1 MVLSMGPGLTVGIDL
16 GGTKMT
22 MVVTD
27 RTDRLLHE
35 ETLPTDRARV
45 ADQVVQLVERAT
57 AAFSP
62 GQDGIEGVGIAAPG
76 QVDAHDGVVRLAV
89 NLDSAE
95 IPLARLVGEATGLPC
110 LVEHDAR
117 AAAAWLV
124 QRDGTRDLAYLSV
137 GTGISAGLVIDG
149 RLLRGAVGLAGEIG
163 HTVADPNGPMCTCG
177 LRGCLEAVAAGPAIA
192 RLAQVRREIESTDGV
207 PTAGSAEAVFGT
219 VEAVFGTAEAVF
231 GTAEAVF
238 EAAAAGDPI
247 ARGVVDEVAGHLAR
261 AIRALVLSFGV
272 SRVVI
277 GGGVAGA
284 GEHLLGP
291 LLAAIERERSESPL
305 VDAAFSSTT
314 IELLPP
320 AQKAGARG
328 AAALVRDAL
337 AEQKSFAG
345 GILAGS
351 VKT

>member
-1 MVLSMGPGLTVGIDL
+1 MGKGLTVGIDL
-16 GGTKMT
+16 GGTKAT

-57 AAFSP
+57 AAFPP
-62 GQDGIEGVGIAAPG
+62 GRDGIEGVGIAAPG
-76 QVDAHDGVVRLAV
+76 HVDAHHGVVRLAV
-89 NLDSAE
+89 NLDGAE
-95 IPLARLVGEATGLPC
+95 IPLARIVGEATGLPC
-110 LVEHDAR
+110 VVEHDAR

-124 QRDGTRDLAYLSV
+124 RRDGTRDLAYLSV

-163 HTVADPNGPMCTCG
+163 HTVADPNGPICTCG

-192 RLAQVRREIESTDGV
+192 RQAQDRQAQDRQAQDRQAQARREIDSTDGI
-207 PTAGSAEAVFGT
+207 PAAGTAQ
-219 VEAVFGTAEAVF
+219 AVFGTAQ
-231 GTAEAVF
+231 AVF
-238 EAAAAGDPI
+238 EAAAEGDPI
-247 ARGVVDEVAGHLAR
+247 ARGVVDDVAGHLGR
-261 AIRALVLSFGV
+261 AIRALVLGFGV

-305 VDAAFSSTT
+305 VETAFSATT

-320 AQKAGARG
+320 AEKAGARG

-351 VKT
+351 VKA

>member
-1 MVLSMGPGLTVGIDL
+1 MVVSTDKGLMVGIDL
-16 GGTKMT
+16 GGTKTT

-45 ADQVVQLVERAT
+45 ADQVVQLVGRAT
-57 AAFSP
+57 AAFP
-62 GQDGIEGVGIAAPG
+62 LGRDGIEGVGIAAPG
-76 QVDAHDGVVRLAV
+76 YVDTHQGVVHLAV
-89 NLDSAE
+89 NLDSPE
-95 IPLARLVGEATGLPC
+95 IPLRRLVDEATRLPC

-124 QRDGTRDLAYLSV
+124 RRDGTRDLAYLSI

-163 HTVADPNGPMCTCG
+163 HTVADPNGPICTCG

-192 RLAQVRREIESTDGV
+192 RQAQVRQAQVRRAIDSSDGV
-207 PTAGSAEAVFGT
+207 PAGTAEPD
-219 VEAVFGTAEAVF
+219 FGTAQ
-231 GTAEAVF
+231 AVF
-238 EAAAAGDPI
+238 EAAAAGDPL

-261 AIRALVLSFGV
+261 AIRALVLGFGV

-291 LLAAIERERSESPL
+291 VLAAIERERSESPL
-305 VDAAFSSTT
+305 VETAFSSTT

-320 AQKAGARG
+320 AAKAGARG
-328 AAALVRDAL
+328 AAALVRDSL
-337 AEQKSFAG
+337 AEQQSLAG

-351 VKT
+351 VKA

>member
-1 MVLSMGPGLTVGIDL
+1 MVLSMGKGLTVGIDL
-16 GGTKMT
+16 GGTKTT

-27 RTDRLLHE
+27 RTDQLLHE
-35 ETLPTDRARV
+35 ETITTDRARV
-45 ADQVVQLVERAT
+45 ADQVLQLVKRAT
-57 AAFSP
+57 AAFPP
-62 GQDGIEGVGIAAPG
+62 GRGGIEGVGIAAPG
-76 QVDAHDGVVRLAV
+76 HVDPRDGVVRLAV

-124 QRDGTRDLAYLSV
+124 RRDGTRDLAYLSV

-163 HTVADPNGPMCTCG
+163 HTVADPNGPICTCG

-192 RLAQVRREIESTDGV
+192 RQAQARREIASPDGV
-207 PTAGSAEAVFGT
+207 PAARTAR
-219 VEAVFGTAEAVF
+219 
-231 GTAEAVF
+231 TAEAVF
-238 EAAAAGDPI
+238 EAAAAGDPV
-247 ARGVVDEVAGHLAR
+247 ARSVVDEVAGHLAR
-261 AIRALVLSFGV
+261 AIRALILGFGV

-284 GEHLLGP
+284 GEHLLVP

-305 VDAAFSSTT
+305 VHAAFSSAT
-314 IELLPP
+314 IDLLSP
-320 AQKAGARG
+320 AAKAGARG

-337 AEQKSFAG
+337 AQETSLVR

-351 VKT
+351 VKA

>member
-1 MVLSMGPGLTVGIDL
+1 MGKGLTVGIDL
-16 GGTKMT
+16 GGTKAT

-57 AAFSP
+57 AAFPP
-62 GQDGIEGVGIAAPG
+62 GRDGIEGVGIAAPG
-76 QVDAHDGVVRLAV
+76 HVDAHHGIVRLAV
-89 NLDSAE
+89 NLDGAE
-95 IPLARLVGEATGLPC
+95 IPLARIVGEATGLPC
-110 LVEHDAR
+110 VVEHDAR

-124 QRDGTRDLAYLSV
+124 RRDGTRDLAYLSV

-192 RLAQVRREIESTDGV
+192 RQAQDRLAQVRREIDSTDGIPAV
-207 PTAGSAEAVFGT
+207 GTAQ
-219 VEAVFGTAEAVF
+219 AVFGTAQ
-231 GTAEAVF
+231 AVF
-238 EAAAAGDPI
+238 EAAAEGDPI
-247 ARGVVDEVAGHLAR
+247 ARGVVDDVAGHLAR
-261 AIRALVLSFGV
+261 AIRALVLGFGV

-305 VDAAFSSTT
+305 VETAFSATT

-320 AQKAGARG
+320 AEKAGARG

-351 VKT
+351 VKA

>member
-1 MVLSMGPGLTVGIDL
+1 MSMGKGLAVGIDL
-16 GGTKMT
+16 GGTKTT

-27 RTDRLLHE
+27 RTDRLLLE
-35 ETLPTDRARV
+35 ETLTTDRARV
-45 ADQVVQLVERAT
+45 ADQVVQLVEHAT
-57 AAFSP
+57 AAVPP
-62 GQDGIEGVGIAAPG
+62 GRDGIEGVGIAAPG
-76 QVDAHDGVVRLAV
+76 HVDAHHGVVRLAV

-95 IPLARLVGEATGLPC
+95 IPLARLVEEATGLPC

-117 AAAAWLV
+117 AAAAWV
-124 QRDGTRDLAYLSV
+124 ARRDGTRDLAYLSV

-163 HTVADPNGPMCTCG
+163 HTVADPNGPICTCG

-192 RLAQVRREIESTDGV
+192 RQAQDRQAQDRREIDSTDGN
-207 PTAGSAEAVFGT
+207 PAAGSAEAD
-219 VEAVFGTAEAVF
+219 FGTAQ
-231 GTAEAVF
+231 AVF
-238 EAAAAGDPI
+238 ETAAAGDPVAHI
-247 ARGVVDEVAGHLAR
+247 VVDEVAGHLAR
-261 AIRALVLSFGV
+261 AIRALVLGFGV
-272 SRVVI
+272 SRVVV

-291 LLAAIERERSESPL
+291 LLAAIEQERSDSPL

-320 AQKAGARG
+320 AARAGARG

-337 AEQKSFAG
+337 ADEKSFVR

-351 VKT
+351 VEA

>member
-1 MVLSMGPGLTVGIDL
+1 MVLSVGKGLMVGIDL
-16 GGTKMT
+16 GGTKTT

-35 ETLPTDRARV
+35 ETLTTDRARV

-57 AAFSP
+57 AAFPP
-62 GQDGIEGVGIAAPG
+62 GRAGIEGVGIAAPG
-76 QVDAHDGVVRLAV
+76 HVDGHDGVVRLAV

-124 QRDGTRDLAYLSV
+124 RRDGTRDLAYLSV

-149 RLLRGAVGLAGEIG
+149 RLLRGAAGLAGEIG
-163 HTVADPNGPMCTCG
+163 HTIADPNGPICTCG

-192 RLAQVRREIESTDGV
+192 RQAQDRQAQARREIGSSDGV
-207 PTAGSAEAVFGT
+207 PAA
-219 VEAVFGTAEAVF
+219 

-247 ARGVVDEVAGHLAR
+247 ARSVVDEAAGHLAR
-261 AIRALVLSFGV
+261 AVRALILGFGV

-291 LLAAIERERSESPL
+291 LLAAIEQERSESAL
-305 VDAAFSSTT
+305 VDAALSSTT
-314 IELLPP
+314 IDLLPP
-320 AQKAGARG
+320 AAKAGARG

-337 AEQKSFAG
+337 AEQTSFAR
-345 GILAGS
+345 GILAGP
-351 VKT
+351 VKA

>member
-1 MVLSMGPGLTVGIDL
+1 MGKGLTVGIDL
-16 GGTKMT
+16 GGTKAT

-57 AAFSP
+57 AAFPP
-62 GQDGIEGVGIAAPG
+62 GRDGIEGVGIAAPG
-76 QVDAHDGVVRLAV
+76 HVDANHGVVRLAV
-89 NLDSAE
+89 NLDGAE
-95 IPLARLVGEATGLPC
+95 IPLARIVGDATGLPC
-110 LVEHDAR
+110 VVEHDAR

-124 QRDGTRDLAYLSV
+124 RRDGTRDLAYLSV

-163 HTVADPNGPMCTCG
+163 HTVADPNGPICTCG

-192 RLAQVRREIESTDGV
+192 RQAQDRQAQDRQAQARREIDSTDGI
-207 PTAGSAEAVFGT
+207 PAAGTAQ
-219 VEAVFGTAEAVF
+219 AVFGTAQ
-231 GTAEAVF
+231 AVF
-238 EAAAAGDPI
+238 EAAAEGDPI
-247 ARGVVDEVAGHLAR
+247 ARGVVDDVAGHLAR
-261 AIRALVLSFGV
+261 AIRALVLGFGV

-305 VDAAFSSTT
+305 VETAFSSAT

-320 AQKAGARG
+320 TAKAGARG

-351 VKT
+351 VKA

>member
-1 MVLSMGPGLTVGIDL
+1 MVVSMGTGITVGIDL
-16 GGTKMT
+16 GGTKTT
-22 MVVTD
+22 MVITD

-35 ETLPTDRARV
+35 ETLATDRARP
-45 ADQVVQLVERAT
+45 ADQIVQLVERAT
-57 AAFSP
+57 AAFPP
-62 GQDGIEGVGIAAPG
+62 GRGGIEGAGIAAPG
-76 QVDAHDGVVRLAV
+76 HVDPQNGVVRLAV
-89 NLDSAE
+89 NLDGAE
-95 IPLARLVGEATGLPC
+95 IPLARLVREATGLPC

-124 QRDGTRDLAYLSV
+124 RRDGTRDLAYLSV

-149 RLLRGAVGLAGEIG
+149 RLLRGATGLAGEFG

-192 RLAQVRREIESTDGV
+192 RQAQDRQAQARRQIGSSHGV
-207 PTAGSAEAVFGT
+207 PVA
-219 VEAVFGTAEAVF
+219 

-238 EAAAAGDPI
+238 EAAAAGDPV
-247 ARGVVDEVAGHLAR
+247 ARSVVDDVAGHLAR
-261 AIRALVLSFGV
+261 AIRALVLGFGV
-272 SRVVI
+272 SRIVI

-291 LLAAIERERSESPL
+291 VLAAIERERSESPL
-305 VDAAFSSTT
+305 VDAAFASAT

-320 AQKAGARG
+320 GTNAGARG

-337 AEQKSFAG
+337 TEG
-345 GILAGS
+345 HPTVRGILAGS
-351 VKT
+351 VKA

>member
-1 MVLSMGPGLTVGIDL
+1 MGKGLTVGIDL
-16 GGTKMT
+16 GGTKAT

-57 AAFSP
+57 AAFPP
-62 GQDGIEGVGIAAPG
+62 GRDGIEGVGIAAPG
-76 QVDAHDGVVRLAV
+76 HVDANHGVVRLAV
-89 NLDSAE
+89 NLDGAE
-95 IPLARLVGEATGLPC
+95 IPLARIVGDATGLPC
-110 LVEHDAR
+110 VVEHDAR

-124 QRDGTRDLAYLSV
+124 RRDGTRDLAYLSV

-163 HTVADPNGPMCTCG
+163 HTVADPNGPICTCG
-177 LRGCLEAVAAGPAIA
+177 RRGCLEAVAAGPAIA
-192 RLAQVRREIESTDGV
+192 RQAQDRLAQVRREIDSTDGI
-207 PTAGSAEAVFGT
+207 PAAGTAQ
-219 VEAVFGTAEAVF
+219 AVFGTAQ
-231 GTAEAVF
+231 AVF
-238 EAAAAGDPI
+238 EAAAEGDPI
-247 ARGVVDEVAGHLAR
+247 ARGVVDDVAGHLAR
-261 AIRALVLSFGV
+261 AIRALVLGFGV

-305 VDAAFSSTT
+305 VETAFSATT

-320 AQKAGARG
+320 AEKAGARG

-351 VKT
+351 VKA